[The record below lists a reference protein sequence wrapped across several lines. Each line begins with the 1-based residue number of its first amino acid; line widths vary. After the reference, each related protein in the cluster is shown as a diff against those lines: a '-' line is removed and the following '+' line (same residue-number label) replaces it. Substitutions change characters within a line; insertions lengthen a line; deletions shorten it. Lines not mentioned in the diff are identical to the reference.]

1 MRPIIIALV
10 VYSLSIYHSG
20 SAAATV
26 AITPTVL
33 DFGVIPA
40 NMVSDPETVAFLN
53 VGQTPVVVST
63 IQFTGTNPVDFGI
76 LNDNC
81 SLQTIPPAGQC
92 TVNGVF
98 APLSDGEKLANLTI
112 TSNDPTTPQV
122 QVQFIGGRTLPPV
135 TETPLLGVVP
145 GVFTTTGGPFE
156 VTVSPR
162 DENGEFITG
171 HFSPSNFAFRDMYA
185 VPDTDPNVT
194 FPAVATEVTDVET
207 LDEESGLPVRLVW
220 DFDSS
225 GSMTMNDPNRL
236 RVQAGK
242 EFLPLLT
249 PQDLV
254 AVLDFGAGT
263 TPPHRAS
270 RLLQEFTSDT
280 ALLSA
285 AFDKV
290 TQDNGTPL
298 YDSLLDALGLFPSGT
313 THRPRLVVLTD
324 GEDNQSVSLPAEV
337 ISVANQ
343 KEIPLFT
350 IGLGSELD
358 FTVLQDMAGQTNGSF
373 AEVADASALDS
384 VFQLLSR
391 GILEGRVIVTGMG
404 RFDPPLQ
411 EGAYRIFGVLVTTS
425 GGTSVDTLFNFP
437 VDIVP
442 VAAATNRT
450 FQRPPVPYTAAE
462 ESLLGN

>member
-1 MRPIIIALV
+1 M
-10 VYSLSIYHSG
+10 
-20 SAAATV
+20 
-26 AITPTVL
+26 
-33 DFGVIPA
+33 
-40 NMVSDPETVAFLN
+40 N
-53 VGQTPVVVST
+53 
-63 IQFTGTNPVDFGI
+63 
-76 LNDNC
+76 
-81 SLQTIPPAGQC
+81 
-92 TVNGVF
+92 
-98 APLSDGEKLANLTI
+98 
-112 TSNDPTTPQV
+112 
-122 QVQFIGGRTLPPV
+122 
-135 TETPLLGVVP
+135 
-145 GVFTTTGGPFE
+145 
-156 VTVSPR
+156 
-162 DENGEFITG
+162 
-171 HFSPSNFAFRDMYA
+171 
-185 VPDTDPNVT
+185 
-194 FPAVATEVTDVET
+194 
-207 LDEESGLPVRLVW
+207 
-220 DFDSS
+220 
-225 GSMTMNDPNRL
+225 MNDPNRL
-236 RVQAGK
+236 RVEAGK
-242 EFLPLLT
+242 QFLPLLT

-263 TPPHRAS
+263 TPPNRAS
-270 RLLQEFTSDT
+270 RLLQDFTSDT

-298 YDSLLDALGLFPSGT
+298 YDSLLDALGLFPGDA

-324 GEDNQSVSLPAEV
+324 GEDNQSASVPAEV

-343 KEIPLFT
+343 KGIPLFT

-358 FTVLQDMAGQTNGSF
+358 FTVLQDMAGQTSGSF

-425 GGTSVDTLFNFP
+425 GGTSVDTPFNFP

-450 FQRPPVPYTAAE
+450 FQKPPVPYTAEE